1 MPAGKLLA
9 IYMIGSDLEDG
20 KGRPENG
27 LAGTKDF
34 KELIEGYKSLPE
46 DHGVKVIVAFG
57 GANKDGWRGM
67 KFADMDQIMDDSED
81 GEFGNETRADAYL
94 YRDDS
99 ANMGDES
106 SLFEFLAYLS
116 VGHSG
121 FERSFLT
128 FWDHGASYKGFG
140 PDTNSDDDML
150 HDMLHMDEITRAFQ
164 RSQPGVFDLIGFD
177 ACYMA
182 SVEVAKVI
190 EPYADYMIA
199 SEELEP
205 GHGWLWSEVVR
216 IYALEDDITEAG
228 RQMVDNFVQDVHGSD
243 AREKTLSLLD
253 LSQYYQLVA
262 ALDPVLSTF
271 SDHMLSNSDYSDS
284 LIYSSTEAQEYARSE
299 REGTRLSLDLKHF
312 AQLLMEK
319 LPDSNARSDLEDL
332 IAAVDRFVVH
342 SNHDGSRPNSFGI
355 AIAAPENTTPEYSD
369 YKVSD
374 AWLDFQDTYAQLR
387 QTDTAPPVI
396 VDHLIYPDGADV
408 TIQDDNLA
416 SVTVLYGFI
425 EQVLVEDG
433 SVEDYFMTVAELETY
448 PTGNENEYYAP
459 AWNQWWFTVE
469 YDPNELTAWIP
480 ASFVE
485 RFEKGGQEYT
495 VYASE
500 IDYYRAGEP
509 ESELAVMTLYVNEY
523 MEVVYHEIQTYWE
536 DEQGSVWFDKAS
548 YWISPGDALQFWNFG
563 FNLADESKDG
573 WFEAGDIITFVQDPV
588 FYPELL
594 PSEDEFGQPVE
605 YYYGIWAED
614 ISGNAVLDGPYA
626 VEQ

>member
-1 MPAGKLLA
+1 
-9 IYMIGSDLEDG
+9 MIGSDLEDG
-20 KGRPENG
+20 NGWPEEG
-27 LAGTKDF
+27 LAGTTDF
-34 KELIEGYKSLPE
+34 YELIEGYESLHE
-46 DHGVKVIVAFG
+46 GHEVEVIVAFG

-67 KFADMDQIMDDSED
+67 KFADIDQIVYDSED
-81 GEFGNETRADAYL
+81 GEFGNETGSDAYL
-94 YRDDS
+94 YQDDS
-99 ANMGDES
+99 ANMDDEN
-106 SLFEFLAYLS
+106 SLFEFLDYLS
-116 VGHSG
+116 VEYPN
-121 FERSFLT
+121 FERRFLT
-128 FWDHGASYKGFG
+128 FWDHGNSYKGFG
-140 PDTNSDDDML
+140 GDTNVGNDILS
-150 HDMLHMDEITRAFQ
+150 MDEITRAFQ

-177 ACYMA
+177 ACSMA
-182 SVEVAKVI
+182 SIEVAKII
-190 EPYADYMIA
+190 EPHADYMIA

-216 IYALEDDITEAG
+216 IYAREDDITEAG

-312 AQLLMEK
+312 AQLLMEN
-319 LPDSNARSDLEDL
+319 LPDSNASSDLEDL

-342 SNHDGSRPNSFGI
+342 SNHDGSKPNSFGI
-355 AIAAPENTTPEYSD
+355 AIAAPENTDPEYSD

-387 QTDTAPPVI
+387 QTDTTPPVI
-396 VDHLIYPDGADV
+396 VDHLVYPDGADV

-425 EQVLVEDG
+425 EQIAFDDG

-459 AWNQWWFTVE
+459 AWDQWWFTVE

-480 ASFVE
+480 ASFVDW
-485 RFEKGGQEYT
+485 FEEGGQEYT
-495 VYASE
+495 VYTSE
-500 IDYYRAGEP
+500 IDYYLAGESEP
-509 ESELAVMTLYVNEY
+509 ELAVMTLYVNED
-523 MEVVYHEIQTYWE
+523 MEVVYHDIQTYWE
-536 DEQGSVWFDKAS
+536 DEQGSVWFDKAT
-548 YWISPGDALQFWNFG
+548 YWISPGDALQFYTFG
-563 FNLADESKDG
+563 FNLADASGDD
-573 WFEAGDIITFVQDPV
+573 WFDASEIITFTQDPI
-588 FYPELL
+588 FTLEFL
-594 PSEDEFGQPVE
+594 EFGDESGQLIE

-614 ISGNAVLDGPYA
+614 IGGNAVLDGPYA